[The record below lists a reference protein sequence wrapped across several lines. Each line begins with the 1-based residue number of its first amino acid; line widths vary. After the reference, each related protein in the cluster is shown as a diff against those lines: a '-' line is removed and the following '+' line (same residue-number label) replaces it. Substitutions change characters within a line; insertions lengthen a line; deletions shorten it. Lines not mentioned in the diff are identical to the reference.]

1 MARSYRMIILLTIV
15 ITAIALSGCTGS
27 SGSGPSAKPMVVNT
41 VGTGPAQVQV
51 PQDTP
56 VPTPMITA
64 TPTPTPVPPPISISN
79 VNITGTVDSG
89 AAQYADRHDTA
100 KFTITNTGSATLQDL
115 VIVYQVD
122 TAETATSGA
131 GTTSTDVPR
140 YTNTSEG
147 TLNPGDSMN
156 LVVTAPL
163 YPALL
168 VANVTIT
175 AMWKGGSLVM
185 YNTTLDPNFTGGIN
199 PADAE
204 AVMQSGS
211 AYNP

>member
-1 MARSYRMIILLTIV
+1 MARSYRFIVLLTIV
-15 ITAIALSGCTGS
+15 IIAITLSGCTGS
-27 SGSGPSAKPMVVNT
+27 SGSGPSTKPMVVNT

-51 PQDTP
+51 PQNTP
-56 VPTPMITA
+56 IPTPTVTA
-64 TPTPTPVPPPISISN
+64 TPTPTPVPPPISVSN

-100 KFTITNTGSATLQDL
+100 KFTITNTGSDTLQNL
-115 VIVYQVD
+115 VIVYQVV
-122 TAETATSGA
+122 TAETAVSGA
-131 GTTSTDVPR
+131 GTSSTDVPR
-140 YTNTSEG
+140 YTNKSEG
-147 TLNPGDSMN
+147 TLNPGDSRDI
-156 LVVTAPL
+156 VVTAPL

-168 VANVTIT
+168 QANVTII
-175 AMWKGGSLVM
+175 AMWKGGSLAM
-185 YNTTLDPNFTGGIN
+185 YNTTLEPNFTGGIN